1 MRKTSA
7 KVKQIYK
14 PFWKQSSSTI
24 SFISNYCKLL
34 WKYEKLLQVQV
45 FKAVHPKQLKFLNK
59 LMPSS
64 WHTPHTFKGVATRI
78 RRTCST
84 LWSIKNKACDW
95 KHTSVSVAMKP
106 LKYKHLSTGCQ
117 TKIDRLV
124 TAFQWWPHT
133 TKFCR
138 ISTLFLKNISPFFK
152 DPSMAAFR
160 SP

>member
-1 MRKTSA
+1 MRKTFA
-7 KVKQIYK
+7 KIKQRYK

-34 WKYEKLLQVQV
+34 WKYEKRLQVQV
-45 FKAVHPKQLKFLNK
+45 FKAASTVHSKQLKFLNK

-78 RRTCST
+78 RRICST
-84 LWSIKNKACDW
+84 LWSIKNTA
-95 KHTSVSVAMKP
+95 SVAMKP

-117 TKIDRLV
+117 TNKDRLV
-124 TAFQWWPHT
+124 TAFQWWRHS

-138 ISTLFLKNISPFFK
+138 ISTLFLKTYPHFFK
-152 DPSMAAFR
+152 NPSMAAFR
-160 SP
+160 IP